1 MPRKAKKKIKFPVPE
16 RFKKFL
22 ILISACQNME
32 LIPPAE
38 MYMNIVAYFT
48 EKRGIKCM
56 EKEKLA
62 KLQAYIR
69 RWSIKDFTKEE

>member
-1 MPRKAKKKIKFPVPE
+1 MGRKAKKKINFPVPE

-22 ILISACQNME
+22 ILIAACQNIE
-32 LIPPAE
+32 LIPPTE
-38 MYMNIVAYFT
+38 LYMNIVAYFS
-48 EKRGIKCM
+48 EKRGIRCM

-69 RWSIKDFTKEE
+69 RWNIQDFTKEE